1 MKIVELEITSVADK
15 MEQVSVEQEEL
26 FSLVSK
32 AQSGRIDD
40 QRCVLGPTTRQQ
52 DHTCSPDPDDFFQF
66 LVKSQSQ
73 RLDDQRVTLN
83 SLPGMEAFTIKD
95 PKDGHVLK
103 TNFDQICSMVSKAH
117 SLKKRN
123 PPKMSLNPEAQG
135 SMRRSSYNPQTTAD
149 TDTYN
154 TLTTRSASYNP
165 ISDKDRMDYES
176 CQREQDQL
184 FCLVSQAQSG
194 RMDEQRCSINP
205 LSPGH
210 MDNSQSDQDVEKFFK
225 LIASTQSRRFDD
237 QRATLNKLPEITSPH
252 GMTAQD
258 SDQLFSMVS
267 RIQGSRIDDQRC
279 SAPKIQ
285 LGSPAPPKKSHSQ
298 PVSLSGSGSP
308 TKSAQRSESFSP
320 ASEVQNC
327 IDQDQLFS
335 LVHHAQHRRMDDQRC
350 SFDPFK
356 KTSSSPYASQT
367 AEDPEQFFQL
377 VANFQS
383 GRLDDQRVTLSA
395 LPGIQNSSTGT
406 KRENN
411 KTLAPKITLTPAS
424 PAAPKKV
431 CSSPSSPTLSV
442 SEPDT
447 PVRPPLRSAS
457 FSPERLL
464 HDDLS
469 AQISFQISM
478 CFPPHQTHGPNNQ
491 PCPFPEIFLTI
502 GQSGEAIVIPLSPRA
517 GRPLSLNVNP
527 PGQHRSRSA
536 SPHRSPASQGH
547 SRPSSPH
554 PGNMVSPMAPYEDYI
569 SLNQRVYTTQLQQN
583 NVRDRA
589 ELNKEA
595 KKGKGKSS
603 GKKEKKEGSKGKR
616 K

>member
-1 MKIVELEITSVADK
+1 MKIVELDMTSVADK
-15 MEQVSVEQEEL
+15 MERVSVEQDEMFYPISEAQRGRTDEEQRG
-26 FSLVSK
+26 FS
-32 AQSGRIDD
+32 
-40 QRCVLGPTTRQQ
+40 GPTTEQQ
-52 DHTCSPDPDDFFQF
+52 TDSYSSDPDAFFQF

-73 RLDDQRVTLN
+73 RLDDQRVALS

-95 PKDGHVLK
+95 PKDGSVLK
-103 TNFDQICSMVSKAH
+103 TNFYQICNLVSKAN
-117 SLKKRN
+117 SLKKHN
-123 PPKMSLNPEAQG
+123 PPKTSLSPGAQD
-135 SMRRSSYNPQTTAD
+135 SMRRSSYNPPTAAD

-176 CQREQDQL
+176 FQREQDQL
-184 FCLVSQAQSG
+184 LCLVSQAQSR

-205 LSPGH
+205 LSPGR
-210 MDNSQSDQDVEKFFK
+210 MENTQSDQDVEKFFK

-237 QRATLNKLPEITSPH
+237 QRATLNQLPEITSPR
-252 GMTAQD
+252 GITAAD
-258 SDQLFSMVS
+258 SDHLFSMVS

-279 SAPKIQ
+279 YAPNIQ
-285 LGSPAPPKKSHSQ
+285 LGSPAPPKKSQSQ

-308 TKSAQRSESFSP
+308 PKSAQRSETFSP
-320 ASEVQNC
+320 ASEIQNC

-335 LVHHAQHRRMDDQRC
+335 LVHHAQQRRMDDQRC
-350 SFDPFK
+350 SFEPFK
-356 KTSSSPYASQT
+356 KPSSSPNTSQT
-367 AEDPEQFFQL
+367 VEDPEQFFKL
-377 VANFQS
+377 VANCQS
-383 GRLDDQRVTLSA
+383 RRLDDQRVTLSA
-395 LPGIQNSSTGT
+395 LPGIQNCSPGT

-431 CSSPSSPTLSV
+431 CSRSSSPTLSV

-447 PVRPPLRSAS
+447 PVGPPPRSAS
-457 FSPERLL
+457 YPPERLL

-491 PCPFPEIFLTI
+491 PCPYPEIFLTV
-502 GQSGEAIVIPLSPRA
+502 GQQGEAIVIPLSPTP

-527 PGQHRSRSA
+527 PGQHCSRSA
-536 SPHRSPASQGH
+536 SPHRSPARQGH
-547 SRPSSPH
+547 SRSSSPH
-554 PGNMVSPMAPYEDYI
+554 PGNTASPMGPYEDYI
-569 SLNQRVYTTQLQQN
+569 SLNQRVYSTQN

-595 KKGKGKSS
+595 KKGKGKSG
-603 GKKEKKEGSKGKR
+603 GKKEKKEGSKEKR
-616 K
+616 R